1 MVQEHCHNVQDPE
14 DHKPVHDVHD
24 PEDLGS
30 LDQDKLDKKE
40 LYL

>member
-14 DHKPVHDVHD
+14 DHEPVHDVHD